1 MTYLIDAWLERS
13 NPCLRIIETATGK
26 VCATL
31 DEACLQE
38 MREQGELSLDDLLT
52 TEPHKLKELKRKLF
66 LYCHA
71 RTLRPPPGV
80 YSEAVI

>member
-13 NPCLRIIETATGK
+13 NPCLRIIECATGK

-31 DEACLQE
+31 DEAGLLE
-38 MREQGELSLDDLLT
+38 MREQGELCPEDLLT
-52 TEPHKLKELKRKLF
+52 TEPYQLKELVRKLF

-71 RTLRPPPGV
+71 KALRPTSG
-80 YSEAVI
+80 ACCDNQA

>member
-31 DEACLQE
+31 DVACL
-38 MREQGELSLDDLLT
+38 
-52 TEPHKLKELKRKLF
+52 
-66 LYCHA
+66 
-71 RTLRPPPGV
+71 
-80 YSEAVI
+80 

>member
-38 MREQGELSLDDLLT
+38 MREQAQGVDTQTVPLL
-52 TEPHKLKELKRKLF
+52 PR
-66 LYCHA
+66 
-71 RTLRPPPGV
+71 
-80 YSEAVI
+80 

>member
-38 MREQGELSLDDLLT
+38 MREQGELCLDDLLCN
-52 TEPHKLKELKRKLF
+52 EPQKLKELIRKLF

-71 RTLRPPPGV
+71 RTLRPIPSTC
-80 YSEAVI
+80 SETLI